1 MSTINLY
8 FIRHGYSCSNY
19 IKNTRKIRQRG
30 GKRYS
35 LMSRFKKRVSRP
47 LKMQIRKLASQVKLY
62 NQIQDPVLTDT
73 GIESS
78 IISSEIIRKYSQQ
91 PVDLQGVEQVNDFP
105 ETFDL
110 VLCSNLRRAMETALY
125 MFPNNHVHS
134 VPYIGEVPRYKAL
147 PNTLDNTP
155 LSKNGFGDW
164 YYSKYWDMS
173 QNTSKNIYKAVADKN
188 NSLTSNNNN
197 YSYPSDDRALTT
209 VKPIILDNLLHPY
222 KNERKSLL
230 ISEKD
235 ITKGPNYN
243 KFLKMLVKTF
253 IPTVSPKKEINIAIV
268 THSSFIKK
276 NVPKVKQ
283 ILKSIYGYKLNNNI
297 IIKLSYN
304 LEKDVLTLARRATP
318 NRIYQG
324 CELDN
329 KEGDS
334 MCCGG
339 DDYNEPCIDV
349 HTNTCIDDLCDYQ
362 KYVSKKK
369 KSKLKKRFE
378 SHKNLNIQT
387 PLFSKSSNNSNC

>member
-8 FIRHGYSCSNY
+8 FVRHGYSCSNY
-19 IKNTRKIRQRG
+19 IKNTRKIQRG

-78 IISSEIIRKYSQQ
+78 IISGEKIIEYNQHLAS
-91 PVDLQGVEQVNDFP
+91 DFP
-105 ETFDL
+105 KTFDL

-125 MFPNNHVHS
+125 MFPNNEVHS

-155 LSKNGFGDW
+155 LSKKDFQDW
-164 YYSKYWDMS
+164 YKVTYG
-173 QNTSKNIYKAVADKN
+173 KA
-188 NSLTSNNNN
+188 TSNIMREEHTQLQEYHNAFNDTQTFIPPQ
-197 YSYPSDDRALTT
+197 SEFKHT
-209 VKPIILDNLLHPY
+209 PIIFDNLIHPY
-222 KNERKSLL
+222 IEFPPHVNQREQL
-230 ISEKD
+230 ISVKD
-235 ITKGPNYN
+235 ITKGPNYK

-253 IPTVSPKKEINIAIV
+253 IPTVDDDENNEINIAIV

-283 ILKSIYGYKLNNNI
+283 ILKSKLYGYKLNNNI

-304 LEKDVLTLARRATP
+304 LENDDNLENDVLTLARSATP

-324 CELDN
+324 CVLDD

-339 DDYNEPCIDV
+339 DYYKEPCIDV

-387 PLFSKSSNNSNC
+387 QLFSNSNNSNC